1 MESPGIDGLEYLK
14 GVEGTGV
21 QLGHGVGGHRT
32 QNLSASESGTS

>member
-1 MESPGIDGLEYLK
+1 MDGLVYLK

-21 QLGHGVGGHRT
+21 QLGQGVEGHRT